1 MSEGKGAG
9 RRPYKMQAR
18 AAATEATKEKIL
30 DATEAA
36 LDELQIDEV
45 TLAVVAKR
53 AGVSVQTIIRHFE
66 SKDGLFLATLLHAG
80 ARMGMDRD
88 VEPGAAV
95 GEIVGVLID
104 HYEKF
109 GDRILHM
116 LSQEERVANLKVLT
130 DLGRVYHLD
139 WCTKAFYPALKGLRG
154 AKRERRAA
162 QFAAVTDIYVWKIL
176 RRDRG
181 FSVAQTKL
189 AICELIEPLTE
200 RPS

>member
-1 MSEGKGAG
+1 MSKREGSG

-30 DATEAA
+30 EAA
-36 LDELQIDEV
+36 EAAFDELQIDEI
-45 TLAVVAKR
+45 TLSAVAKR

-66 SKDGLFLATLLHAG
+66 TKEGLFLAALLHAG
-80 ARMGMDRD
+80 AKMGMDRD
-88 VEPGAAV
+88 VEPGADVAEVV
-95 GEIVGVLID
+95 GILID

-116 LSQEERVANLKVLT
+116 LSQEERVPRLKMFT

-139 WCTKAFYPALKGLRG
+139 WCKKAFHPALKGLRG

-181 FSVAQTKL
+181 FSVPQTKL

-200 RPS
+200 RRG